1 VSRILVW
8 SPNYAPELIG
18 LPPLVTDA
26 CDWLAARGHAVEVV
40 TAVPNYPERE
50 IFPGYRGRLSL
61 TEQRGVVRIHRS
73 WLRVRLC
80 ERFVDKVLYE
90 LSFAAFS
97 APAAARRVR
106 RADVVLCV
114 VPCLSAAVAASML
127 VRTARPR
134 TRFVLWVQDLVL
146 RAASAVPDYGSAARR
161 LIRLT
166 GGIEAVTFRA
176 ADRVVVCSQAF
187 SEYAAS
193 LGVERSR
200 IETISNW
207 VNLERVTARPP
218 REHTR
223 PTRFLYAG
231 NLGYSQ
237 GFDTLIEACRLVGDD
252 IELEIVGAGN
262 VASEVRSLVD
272 GTTNV
277 RLSPPV
283 TSAEYP
289 DLLASADVH
298 VVLQRGASA
307 NANFPSKIASSM
319 ASGRPL
325 VASIS
330 PDSAAASILIESGG
344 ALVVPPDAP
353 QELADAM
360 RTISANPGLGR
371 ELGARARAY
380 AEEHFDRERALA
392 RLEAAL
398 LAF

>member
-26 CDWLAARGHAVEVV
+26 CDWLAARGHAVDVV
-40 TAVPNYPERE
+40 TALPNYPERE

-61 TEQRGVVRIHRS
+61 TEQRGAVRVHRS
-73 WLRVRLC
+73 WLRARLR

-106 RADVVLCV
+106 RADVMLCV
-114 VPCLSAAVAASML
+114 VPCLSAAVVGAIL
-127 VRTARPR
+127 VRAARSR
-134 TRFVLWVQDLVL
+134 TRLVLWVQDLVL
-146 RAASAVPDYGSAARR
+146 RAASAVPDYGTAARE

-166 GGIEAVTFRA
+166 GGIEAATLRA
-176 ADRVVVCSQAF
+176 ADRVVVCSPAF

-193 LGVERSR
+193 LGVEPTR
-200 IETISNW
+200 IETIFNW
-207 VNLERVTARPP
+207 VDLERVTARPP

-262 VASEVRSLVD
+262 VASEVRRLVD

-283 TSAEYP
+283 TSSEYP

-298 VVLQRGASA
+298 VVLQRGVSA

-319 ASGRPL
+319 ASGRPI

-330 PDSAAASILIESGG
+330 PESTASSMLIDSGS

-353 QELADAM
+353 LELADAM
-360 RTISANPGLGR
+360 RTLSANPGLGR
-371 ELGARARAY
+371 EFGARGRAY

>member
-1 VSRILVW
+1 MASIL
-8 SPNYAPELIG
+8 LTIQ
-18 LPPLVTDA
+18 
-26 CDWLAARGHAVEVV
+26 VEVSMIV
-40 TAVPNYPERE
+40 LKNILIATDFGEAAGVALTYARE
-50 IFPGYRGRLSL
+50 LARTFGSTLHVLHVIDDLGARIGGFP
-61 TEQRGVVRIHRS
+61 
-73 WLRVRLC
+73 
-80 ERFVDKVLYE
+80 
-90 LSFAAFS
+90 
-97 APAAARRVR
+97 
-106 RADVVLCV
+106 
-114 VPCLSAAVAASML
+114 
-127 VRTARPR
+127 
-134 TRFVLWVQDLVL
+134 
-146 RAASAVPDYGSAARR
+146 
-161 LIRLT
+161 
-166 GGIEAVTFRA
+166 
-176 ADRVVVCSQAF
+176 
-187 SEYAAS
+187 EYAAS

-325 VASIS
+325 VAPAFRSAPGPAAS
-330 PDSAAASILIESGG
+330 ESTRRRYATEAAASAATTKDER
-344 ALVVPPDAP
+344 PAP
-353 QELADAM
+353 RKRPAKK
-360 RTISANPGLGR
+360 R
-371 ELGARARAY
+371 EKAS
-380 AEEHFDRERALA
+380 
-392 RLEAAL
+392 
-398 LAF
+398 